1 MGQLVEFFDKG
12 GPVLIVIV
20 VVFFVG
26 LFIFFE
32 RLFHLLRIK
41 ARLSQS
47 TSQAVSIVSQGSLTQ
62 LRQKFSKLNDP
73 FSRSVVKLV
82 DDMKSGQLIDKD
94 HLESIHED
102 SVSKLANG
110 MRLLGT
116 TTSVSPLL
124 GFLGTTTGMVKIFAK
139 IREVGGLREQA
150 QFAGG
155 ISEALY
161 TTVAGLIS
169 AITLTILSNI
179 LWELIE
185 RYEMESRE
193 AFHKVAG
200 LVLEARRK
208 GAQV

>member
-1 MGQLVEFFDKG
+1 MTQLVDFFDKG

-20 VVFFVG
+20 IVFFIG

-32 RLFHLLRIK
+32 RLFHL
-41 ARLSQS
+41 ARMRSKLSQL
-47 TSQAVSIVSQGSLTQ
+47 TGQAVSIISQGSISQ
-62 LRQKFSKLNDP
+62 LKQKFARSNDP
-73 FSRSVVKLV
+73 FSRSIVKLI

-94 HLESIHED
+94 RIESIHED
-102 SVSKLANG
+102 SVMKLASG

-124 GFLGTTTGMVKIFAK
+124 GFLGTTTGMVKIFAE
-139 IREVGGLREQA
+139 IRRVGGLREQA

-185 RYEMESRE
+185 RYEAESRE
-193 AFHKVAG
+193 SFHKVSD
-200 LVLEARRK
+200 LILEARRK
-208 GAQV
+208 GAQL